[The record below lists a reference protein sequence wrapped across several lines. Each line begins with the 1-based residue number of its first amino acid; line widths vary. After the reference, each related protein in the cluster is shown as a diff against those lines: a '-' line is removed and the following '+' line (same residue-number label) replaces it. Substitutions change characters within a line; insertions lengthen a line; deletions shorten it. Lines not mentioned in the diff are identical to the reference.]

1 MLPCFEDSCLLGPCH
16 AVVCTALSVVY
27 AAVETLTGLF
37 GGILS
42 LWPLAKI
49 ENRGCAST
57 RPGNAWIV
65 FPRIESVFDR
75 RLSFSFSI

>member
-1 MLPCFEDSCLLGPCH
+1 MLPCLEDSCLLGPCH

-42 LWPLAKI
+42 LCPLAKI

-57 RPGNAWIV
+57 RV
-65 FPRIESVFDR
+65 DRVSQCLESVFDR
-75 RLSFSFSI
+75 RLFSYFSR